1 VRPTM
6 PDLHDQLEPDWH
18 DPAIQQMAESQAIF
32 EWLANLKLEFT
43 QVDGELTDPQWT
55 AFRALAKVGAVEG
68 IMRQTVQEP
77 GKSPEVSFHHAGG
90 DYVAAV
96 SSDPLPKGTAVTFEL
111 VKARLTGKGHRW
123 AQSFMQI
130 LPHEPV
136 KARAFILAL
145 IWRTAPEPGG
155 FTRVPDTTDGCAGA
169 AVADQS
175 ARTRYAIEPATI
187 STAVPQT
194 NDGARAQGV
203 TSPRTP
209 MAAPTVN
216 VVIDT
221 EKIAAAIEKLS
232 TSLAARAD
240 DGGAKDSAGWTA
252 ARGDATVAGYLK
264 GRKAKYMELL
274 PRCLA
279 GEKDALREFA
289 EVFGPKAIADT
300 TGNGL
305 SRGVVAKTPTYTRLL
320 QPVLNGKQPQGLDLP
335 VGQDGPINDILA
347 NMRRQA
353 GGK

>member
-6 PDLHDQLEPDWH
+6 PDLHDPPEPDWN
-18 DPAIQQMAESQAIF
+18 DPTLQQMAESLAMF
-32 EWLANLKLEFT
+32 KWLQDLKLEFT
-43 QVDGELTDPQWT
+43 EVVGELTDPQWT

-68 IMRQTVQEP
+68 IMRLTIQEP
-77 GKSPEVSFHHAGG
+77 GKSSEVSLYHARG

-96 SSDPLPKGTAVTFEL
+96 SSDPLRTGTAVAFEL

-123 AQSFMQI
+123 AQYFMQI

-155 FTRVPDTTDGCAGA
+155 FTRVPDTTGGCAGVA
-169 AVADQS
+169 AADQS
-175 ARTRYAIEPATI
+175 ARAQYAIEPATI

-194 NDGARAQGV
+194 NDGARAQAV
-203 TSPRTP
+203 TSLHAP
-209 MAAPTVN
+209 MAPPTVN
-216 VVIDT
+216 VVVDT
-221 EKIAAAIEKLS
+221 DKIAAAIEKLS
-232 TSLAARAD
+232 ASVAARAD

-252 ARGDATVAGYLK
+252 ARADATVAGYLK
-264 GRKAKYMELL
+264 GRKARYMELL

-279 GEKDALREFA
+279 GEKDALQEFG
-289 EVFGPKAIADT
+289 EVFGPTAIASAVGD
-300 TGNGL
+300 GL
-305 SRGVVAKTPTYTRLL
+305 SRGTVAKTPTYTHLL

-335 VGQDGPINDILA
+335 AGNDGTINDILA